1 MYSSQSEDAA
11 RNVIPVHQV
20 KMDYLLSRQAVPLY
34 FVLCSLLLGSG
45 CSQNGATGDAAQA
58 AMTMTVPVTVA
69 TVARKPVPVEVRV
82 IGNGEAYSTVVVR
95 SQVDGQ
101 LQSVHFQ
108 EGQDVKEGD
117 LLFAIDPRPYD
128 SALRQAEANL
138 ARDLAQEKNARIQA
152 DRAQKL
158 YEEGLISREQ
168 HDQFDANAG
177 ALEAAVR
184 ADQAAV
190 ENAKIQLGYCSIR
203 SPLAVRTGKL
213 LVHAGN
219 IVKTND
225 TALVE
230 INQISP
236 VYVSFTVPEQHLQEI
251 KRYQARGRLKVEA
264 VPSEGETRPEQ
275 GVLTFLNNT
284 VDATTGSIL
293 LRATFQNAEKR
304 LWPGQFVN
312 VVLRLTS
319 LPNAVVAP
327 TQAVQAG
334 QSGHYVFA
342 VGPNLTVESRPVVTG
357 PVVGHETVIEKGLQ
371 PGEKVV
377 TDGQLRLFPG
387 AKVEIKASL
396 ESEEVGSPNSE

>member
-1 MYSSQSEDAA
+1 
-11 RNVIPVHQV
+11 
-20 KMDYLLSRQAVPLY
+20 
-34 FVLCSLLLGSG
+34 
-45 CSQNGATGDAAQA
+45 
-58 AMTMTVPVTVA
+58 MTMTVPVTVA
-69 TVARKPVPVEVRV
+69 TVTRKPVPVEVRV

-117 LLFAIDPRPYD
+117 LLFAIDSRPYD
-128 SALRQAEANL
+128 SALKQAEANL
-138 ARDLAQEKNARIQA
+138 ARDLAQETNARIQS

-168 HDQFDANAG
+168 HDQFDANAR

-203 SPLAVRTGKL
+203 SPLAGRTGKL

-236 VYVSFTVPEQHLQEI
+236 LYVSFSVPEQHLQEI
-251 KRYQARGRLKVEA
+251 KRYQARGKLKVEV
-264 VPSEGETRPEQ
+264 VPSEDETRPEQ

-284 VDATTGSIL
+284 VDTTTGSIL

-334 QSGHYVFA
+334 QAGHYVFA
-342 VGPNLTVESRPVVTG
+342 VGPNLTVDSRPVVTG
-357 PVVGHETVIEKGLQ
+357 PVVGPETVIEKGLQ
-371 PGEKVV
+371 PGDKVV

-396 ESEEVGSPNSE
+396 ESEEVGNPRSE